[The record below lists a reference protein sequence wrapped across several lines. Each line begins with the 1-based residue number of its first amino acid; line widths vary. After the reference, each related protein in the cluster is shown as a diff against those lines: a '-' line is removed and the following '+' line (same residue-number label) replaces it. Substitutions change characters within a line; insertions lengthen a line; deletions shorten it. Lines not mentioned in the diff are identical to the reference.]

1 MLTFLTA
8 TANLP
13 FTIALV
19 VMLILLVIE
28 MIGFLFGAAASGV
41 FDSVLPE
48 FDSGDAGGSELAGAQ
63 LAERFMRW
71 LHIGRVPVLILL
83 ATLLTGFGLCG
94 LALQWL
100 SVTLTGALL
109 PAWIAAPVTLF
120 PALFFVHVVG
130 DLVARV
136 LPQDETDAVSSDSFV
151 GRSAT
156 IVLGTARVGAAAQA
170 WLRDEHGKRHY
181 VMVEPDHADD
191 AFNAGDAVRL
201 VARDGARFRAIR
213 DDGVRDTA

>member
-13 FTIALV
+13 FTVALG
-19 VMLILLVIE
+19 VMLILLLIE
-28 MIGFLFGAAASGV
+28 IVSLGFGVAASGV
-41 FDSVLPE
+41 FDSMLP
-48 FDSGDAGGSELAGAQ
+48 DVDGHGIHVGDGGGSELAGAQ
-63 LAERFMRW
+63 LAERCMQW
-71 LHIGRVPVLILL
+71 LHIGRVPMLILI

-94 LALQWL
+94 LALQWIAAQ
-100 SVTLTGALL
+100 LTGALL
-109 PAWIAAPVTLF
+109 PAWIAAPVTVF

-130 DLVARV
+130 DLIARV

-181 VMVEPDHADD
+181 VMVEPRHDGD
-191 AFNAGDAVRL
+191 AFEAGERVRL
-201 VARDGARFRAIR
+201 VARDGARFRAEH
-213 DDGVRDTA
+213 DSG

>member
-8 TANLP
+8 NANLP
-13 FTIALV
+13 FTIALC
-19 VMLILLVIE
+19 VMLILLLIE
-28 MIGFLFGAAASGV
+28 IVSLAFGAAASGL
-41 FDSVLPE
+41 FDSVLPD

-63 LAERFMRW
+63 LAERFMQW

-83 ATLLTGFGLCG
+83 ATLLTGFGLSG
-94 LALQWL
+94 LGLQWL
-100 SVTLTGALL
+100 SLSLTGTLL

-120 PALFFVHVVG
+120 PALFFVHVIG
-130 DLVARV
+130 DLIARV
-136 LPQDETDAVSSDSFV
+136 LPQDETDAVSSNTFV

-181 VMVEPDHADD
+181 VMVEPSHDADT
-191 AFNAGDAVRL
+191 FHAGDRVRL
-201 VARDGARFRAIR
+201 VARDGPRFRAEH
-213 DDGVRDTA
+213 DSA

>member
-1 MLTFLTA
+1 MMTFLTA
-8 TANLP
+8 ASNLP
-13 FTIALV
+13 FTVALG

-28 MIGFLFGAAASGV
+28 IVSLAFGAAASGL
-41 FDSVLPE
+41 FDSVLPD

-63 LAERFMRW
+63 LAERFMQW

-94 LALQWL
+94 LGLQWL
-100 SVTLTGALL
+100 SQTLTGALL

-120 PALFFVHVVG
+120 PTLFFVHVVG
-130 DLVARV
+130 DLIARI
-136 LPQDETDAVSSDSFV
+136 LPQDETDAVSSASFI
-151 GRSAT
+151 GQYAT

-181 VMVEPDHADD
+181 VMVEPEHDGD
-191 AFNAGDAVRL
+191 AFAAGDRVRL
-201 VARDGARFRAIR
+201 VARDGARFRAMH
-213 DDGVRDTA
+213 DGG

>member
-13 FTIALV
+13 FTIALA

-28 MIGFLFGAAASGV
+28 VIGFLFGAAASGV
-41 FDSVLPE
+41 FDSMLPD
-48 FDSGDAGGSELAGAQ
+48 FDSTDAGGSELAGAQ
-63 LAERFMRW
+63 LAERFMVW

-100 SVTLTGALL
+100 SLSLIDSLL

-120 PALFFVHVVG
+120 PALFFVHIVG
-130 DLVARV
+130 DVIARI

-170 WLRDEHGKRHY
+170 WLRDDHGKRHY
-181 VMVEPDHADD
+181 VMVEPEHTDD
-191 AFNAGDAVRL
+191 SFNAGDAVRL
-201 VARDGARFRAIR
+201 VARDGARFR
-213 DDGVRDTA
+213 GVRDSI

>member
-13 FTIALV
+13 FTIALA

-28 MIGFLFGAAASGV
+28 VIGFLFGVAASGV
-41 FDSVLPE
+41 FDSVLPD
-48 FDSGDAGGSELAGAQ
+48 FDSTDAGGSELAGAQ
-63 LAERFMRW
+63 LAERFMLW

-83 ATLLTGFGLCG
+83 ATFLTGFGLCG

-100 SVTLTGALL
+100 SLGLIGSLL
-109 PAWIAAPVTLF
+109 PAWIAAPVALF

-130 DLVARV
+130 DLIARV

-156 IVLGTARVGAAAQA
+156 IVLGTARAGAAAQA
-170 WLRDEHGKRHY
+170 WLRDAHGKRQY
-181 VMVEPDHADD
+181 VMVEPDAADES
-191 AFNAGDAVRL
+191 FQAGETVRL
-201 VARDGARFRAIR
+201 VARDGSRFR
-213 DDGVRDTA
+213 GVRDGS